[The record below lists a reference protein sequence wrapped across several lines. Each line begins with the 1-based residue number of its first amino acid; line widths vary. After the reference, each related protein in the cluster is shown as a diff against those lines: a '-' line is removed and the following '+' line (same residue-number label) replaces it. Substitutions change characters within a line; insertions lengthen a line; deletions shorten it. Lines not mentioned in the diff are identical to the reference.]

1 MLSDMSYLTGRR
13 SLSRK
18 LLIVNFLGSVD
29 MCTSGQNYRGGLLG
43 FMEKKLKLR
52 NSQKK
57 CCTAPGGTRKTF
69 NRVGKQTI
77 KTFLSCYSFLNS
89 RSAIFS
95 PMSPC
100 PMSAEATVAPVVT
113 RLQVA
118 NNVASQRK
126 PLWRLSVMAGIG
138 AVIHARRQPIVAQ
151 IQ

>member
-1 MLSDMSYLTGRR
+1 MSYLTGRR
-13 SLSRK
+13 NLSRK
-18 LLIVNFLGSVD
+18 LLIINFLGSVG
-29 MCTSGQNYRGGLLG
+29 MCASSQISWSGFFG

-52 NSQKK
+52 NSQKT
-57 CCTAPGGTRKTF
+57 CCTAPGGTRKAL

-89 RSAIFS
+89 RSVIFS

-113 RLQVA
+113 KLQMAKQSV
-118 NNVASQRK
+118 VSLRK
-126 PLWRLSVMAGIG
+126 PHWGLSVMADIG
-138 AVIHARRQPIVAQ
+138 AAIPARHHHIVEK

>member
-1 MLSDMSYLTGRR
+1 MLYLTNRFNT
-13 SLSRK
+13 SNNVLN
-18 LLIVNFLGSVD
+18 VNYLKSARGCAPSQNSW
-29 MCTSGQNYRGGLLG
+29 SGFFG

-57 CCTAPGGTRKTF
+57 CCTAPGGTRKAL

-77 KTFLSCYSFLNS
+77 KTFLSCYFFLNS

-118 NNVASQRK
+118 KNVASQRK

>member
-1 MLSDMSYLTGRR
+1 MSYLTGRR
-13 SLSRK
+13 NLSRK
-18 LLIVNFLGSVD
+18 LLIINFWGSVD
-29 MCTSGQNYRGGLLG
+29 MCASGQNSRGGILG
-43 FMEKKLKLR
+43 FMQKKLKLR

-57 CCTAPGGTRKTF
+57 CCTAPGGTRKAL

-89 RSAIFS
+89 RSVIFS
-95 PMSPC
+95 PTSLC
-100 PMSAEATVAPVVT
+100 PMSAVATVAPVVT

-118 NNVASQRK
+118 KKNVASQRK
-126 PLWRLSVMAGIG
+126 PHWGLSVMAGIG